1 LNHVDSSALIDWDPS
16 MRIAELRDR
25 PFLLLVLKD
34 GENEGYFTSEFI
46 RKTKQQLTDMSLRIA
61 SDNLSIIYADQI
73 KKGCEIV
80 LGMSNLG
87 LLELCDNDTEK
98 AKDIIKTHGIVYCFR
113 AGWAK
118 YAQLKKI
125 SPSYFD
131 EISITRYALAVNDTT
146 DIRIMHDAF
155 LSEGYQSAKLL
166 ETYKTIAGHYCANTL
181 LIDSDEEVLKF
192 ELQKFLNSA
201 LALLLI
207 DSDKKIFTNT
217 LYQQLT
223 TYLEGTKKEVVLA
236 KIESCIENFTKQLPI
251 LTKSYL
257 QDSELFNFIEI
268 KGIINEQENIS
279 IYIQEI
285 LELPITVANELN
297 GDFEG
302 GYDFHADDE
311 DDIAY
316 LRPDEQ

>member
-1 LNHVDSSALIDWDPS
+1 
-16 MRIAELRDR
+16 MKIAELRNN

-34 GENEGYFTSEFI
+34 GESEGYFTPEFMH
-46 RKTKQQLTDMSLRIA
+46 KTRQQLSDMSLRIA

-87 LLELCDNDTEK
+87 LLNLCDNDTEK
-98 AKDIIKTHGIVYCFR
+98 AKEIIKEQGIVYCFR

-118 YAQLKKI
+118 YAQLKKV
-125 SPSYFD
+125 SPSYF
-131 EISITRYALAVNDTT
+131 ESISISSYALAINDTS
-146 DIRIMHDAF
+146 DIRLMHDA
-155 LSEGYQSAKLL
+155 LMSEGNQSAMLL
-166 ETYKTIAGHYCANTL
+166 QVYKKIAANYSANTI
-181 LIDSDEEVLKF
+181 LIDNDEDVLIF

-201 LALLLI
+201 LALLLV
-207 DSDKKIFTNT
+207 DSDRKIFTNT
-217 LYQQLT
+217 LYQQLN
-223 TYLEGTKKEVVLA
+223 TYLTDTEQDSLMVKL
-236 KIESCIENFTKQLPI
+236 ESCIVILTEQLPLLI
-251 LTKSYL
+251 RNYL
-257 QDSELFNFIEI
+257 QEIGLLDFNEF
-268 KGIINEQENIS
+268 KGILVEQANIS

-311 DDIAY
+311 DDLAY
-316 LRPDEQ
+316 LRPDA

>member
-1 LNHVDSSALIDWDPS
+1 MTIAKLRNH
-16 MRIAELRDR
+16 

-34 GENEGYFTSEFI
+34 GENDGYFTAEFM
-46 RKTKQQLTDMSLRIA
+46 RKTKQQLIDMSLRIA

-87 LLELCDNDTEK
+87 LLELCDNDTEQAK
-98 AKDIIKTHGIVYCFR
+98 AILKTHGVVYCFR

-118 YAQLKKI
+118 YAQLKTI
-125 SPSYFD
+125 SASYFD
-131 EISITRYALAVNDTT
+131 SISIFSYALAINDTS
-146 DIRIMHDAF
+146 DIRLMHAA
-155 LSEGYQSAKLL
+155 LVSEGYQSAKLL
-166 ETYKTIAGHYCANTL
+166 QVYKTMAANYCASTI

-192 ELQKFLNSA
+192 ELQRFLNSA
-201 LALLLI
+201 IALLLI
-207 DSDKKIFTNT
+207 DSDKKTFTHS

-223 TYLEGTKKEVVLA
+223 TYLLSTEKERVLI
-236 KIESCIENFTKQLPI
+236 KIESCIISFTEKLSR
-251 LTKSYL
+251 LTKSDL
-257 QDSELFNFIEI
+257 QALALLDFTEL
-268 KGIINEQENIS
+268 KGIIHQQENIAV
-279 IYIQEI
+279 YIQEI

-297 GDFEG
+297 GDFDG

-316 LRPDEQ
+316 LRPDASSHQ

>member
-1 LNHVDSSALIDWDPS
+1 
-16 MRIAELRDR
+16 MKIAELRNH

-34 GENEGYFTSEFI
+34 GESEGYFSPEFI
-46 RKTKQQLTDMSLRIA
+46 HKTKQQLSDMSLRIA

-98 AKDIIKTHGIVYCFR
+98 AKEIIKEQGIVYCFR

-125 SPSYFD
+125 SPSYF
-131 EISITRYALAVNDTT
+131 EGISLSLYALATNDSS
-146 DIRIMHDAF
+146 DIRIMHAALVSD
-155 LSEGYQSAKLL
+155 GYQSAMLL
-166 ETYKTIAGHYCANTL
+166 QVYKSIAANYCANTL
-181 LIDSDEEVLKF
+181 LIDNDEEVLLF
-192 ELQKFLNSA
+192 ELQKFLNTAVA
-201 LALLLI
+201 LQLI
-207 DSDKKIFTNT
+207 DSDKKVFTNT
-217 LYQQLT
+217 LYQQLDA
-223 TYLEGTKKEVVLA
+223 YLTNTEKESVLV
-236 KIESCIENFTKQLPI
+236 KLENCIANFSQQLAIP
-251 LTKSYL
+251 TRAYL
-257 QDSELFNFIEI
+257 QDNGLLDFNEL
-268 KGIINEQENIS
+268 KGIINQQVNLS

-297 GDFEG
+297 EDFEG
-302 GYDFHADDE
+302 GYDFHLDDD

-316 LRPDEQ
+316 LKPDES

>member
-1 LNHVDSSALIDWDPS
+1 
-16 MRIAELRDR
+16 MKIAELRNH

-34 GENEGYFTSEFI
+34 GESEGYFTPEFMH
-46 RKTKQQLTDMSLRIA
+46 KTKQQLSDMSLRIA

-80 LGMSNLG
+80 LGLSNLG
-87 LLELCDNDTEK
+87 LLELCDNDTDK
-98 AKDIIKTHGIVYCFR
+98 AKELIKTQGIVYCFR

-125 SPSYFD
+125 SPSYF
-131 EISITRYALAVNDTT
+131 EGISLSSYALATNDTS
-146 DIRIMHDAF
+146 DIKAMHAE
-155 LSEGYQSAKLL
+155 LVSEGYQSAMLL
-166 ETYKTIAGHYCANTL
+166 QTYKSIAASYCANTL
-181 LIDSDEEVLKF
+181 VIDSDEDVLKF

-201 LALLLI
+201 IALLVI
-207 DSDKKIFTNT
+207 DSDKKVFTNT
-217 LYQQLT
+217 LYQQLN
-223 TYLEGTKKEVVLA
+223 TYLSKTDKESVLA
-236 KIESCIENFTKQLPI
+236 NIDRCIEVFTDKLPL
-251 LTKSYL
+251 LTKEYL
-257 QDSELFNFIEI
+257 QDTELLGFNEL
-268 KGIINEQENIS
+268 KGIIDQHVNIS
-279 IYIQEI
+279 IYIPEI

-316 LRPDEQ
+316 LRPDES